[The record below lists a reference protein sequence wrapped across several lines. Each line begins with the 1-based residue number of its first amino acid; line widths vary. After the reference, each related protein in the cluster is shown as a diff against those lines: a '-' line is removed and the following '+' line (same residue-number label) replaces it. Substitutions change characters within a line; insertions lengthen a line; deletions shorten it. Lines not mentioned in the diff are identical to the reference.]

1 MLSRNSDSCAR
12 NYLRVIVVLAT
23 SSQSENYQ
31 QKKEIEIMNT
41 VLLIGRILFAIMFV
55 SGGLNHLTKAEAM
68 AGYAGFKKVPAPKLA
83 NLVSGVLL
91 IAGGLSV
98 ILGVYA
104 DLGALVLAVLLVLM
118 ALKMHDFWAQ
128 TDAQAKQNETIAF
141 FKNISMAGGALI
153 MFAIAATEGS
163 DYGWALTDSLWQFA
177 K

>member
-1 MLSRNSDSCAR
+1 MVA
-12 NYLRVIVVLAT
+12 LAI
-23 SSQSENYQ
+23 SSQPRAITN
-31 QKKEIEIMNT
+31 KEKRTMNT

-68 AGYAGFKKVPAPKLA
+68 TGYAGFKKVPAAKFSV
-83 NLVSGVLL
+83 LVSGVLL

-104 DLGALVLAVLLVLM
+104 DLGALVIAVLLVLM

-128 TDAQAKQNETIAF
+128 ADAQAKQTEMIGF

-163 DYGWALTDSLWQFA
+163 DYGWALTESLWQFA

>member
-1 MLSRNSDSCAR
+1 M
-12 NYLRVIVVLAT
+12 T
-23 SSQSENYQ
+23 
-31 QKKEIEIMNT
+31 
-41 VLLIGRILFAIMFV
+41 
-55 SGGLNHLTKAEAM
+55 
-68 AGYAGFKKVPAPKLA
+68 GYAGFKKVPAAKFSV
-83 NLVSGVLL
+83 LVSGVLL

-104 DLGALVLAVLLVLM
+104 DLGALVIAVLLVLM

-128 TDAQAKQNETIAF
+128 ADAQAKQTEMIGF

-163 DYGWALTDSLWQFA
+163 DYGWALTESLWQFA

>member
-1 MLSRNSDSCAR
+1 MLSRKPDSCAR

-31 QKKEIEIMNT
+31 LKKEPEIMNT
-41 VLLIGRILFAIMFV
+41 VLLIGRLLFAIMFV

-128 TDAQAKQNETIAF
+128 ADAQAKQTETINF

-163 DYGWALTDSLWQFA
+163 DYGWTLTDSLWQLA

>member
-1 MLSRNSDSCAR
+1 MCPQLVLSQRTTNNKGNS
-12 NYLRVIVVLAT
+12 
-23 SSQSENYQ
+23 E
-31 QKKEIEIMNT
+31 MNT
-41 VLLIGRILFAIMFV
+41 VLLIGRILFALMFV
-55 SGGLNHLTKAEAM
+55 SSGINHLTKSEAM
-68 AGYAGFKKVPAPKLA
+68 TGYAGFKKVPAAKLSV
-83 NLVSGVLL
+83 LISGVLL
-91 IAGGLSV
+91 AAGGLSV

-104 DLGALVLAVLLVLM
+104 DLGALVLAVLLILI

-163 DYGWALTDSLWQFA
+163 DYGWTLTDSLWQLA

>member
-1 MLSRNSDSCAR
+1 MLSRKPDSCAR

-31 QKKEIEIMNT
+31 QKKETEIMNT

-163 DYGWALTDSLWQFA
+163 DYGWTLTDSLWQLA

>member
-1 MLSRNSDSCAR
+1 
-12 NYLRVIVVLAT
+12 
-23 SSQSENYQ
+23 
-31 QKKEIEIMNT
+31 MNT

-55 SGGLNHLTKAEAM
+55 SGGLNHLTKSEAM
-68 AGYAGFKKVPAPKLA
+68 AGYAGFKKVPAAKLSV
-83 NLVSGVLL
+83 LVSGVLL
-91 IAGGLSV
+91 LAGGLSV

-104 DLGALVLAVLLVLM
+104 DLGALVIAVLLILM

-128 TDAQAKQNETIAF
+128 TDAQAKQTEMIGF

-163 DYGWALTDSLWQFA
+163 DYGWTLTDSLWQFA